1 MELSSE
7 SQAEETA
14 SFTLV
19 NAQGMERTIEI
30 GSSNTAITIRENNG
44 IAIQAPGQSS
54 ILLDG
59 QETMLQDGQAAS
71 SFVAAEQENPLKAS
85 LLEKEVACD
94 SQNRLN
100 GSLQAEV
107 ISSAADNKGVTVTA
121 KFLEKGRTAATYTQN
136 DTLTP
141 GLNHISLSFEQLKS
155 AFQQTEGSLALSLK
169 FTVTDEAGNTAVFTS
184 DDISVTLTKQPGSGS
199 RSPDKDTSDSNKPD
213 GSKPDSSS
221 SGSKKPA
228 TEKPDSNQD
237 SSFGSSPAL
246 QKIKV
251 TSIKTDVK
259 KLTLGAGETYALK
272 AAALPA
278 NASDKKLRYTASNK
292 KITVSAAGKITAKKT
307 GSSRITIQSS
317 NGKTAAVQITVK
329 KKPGKIKL
337 NAKTKTIRAGWKFQI
352 KAKFPKGTASHKLTY
367 SSNRKSVATVSSTGK
382 ITARK
387 KGTAIITVKTYNGKK
402 AKMKIIV
409 KKK

>member
-30 GSSNTAITIRENNG
+30 GSSNT
-44 IAIQAPGQSS
+44 S
-54 ILLDG
+54 
-59 QETMLQDGQAAS
+59 
-71 SFVAAEQENPLKAS
+71 
-85 LLEKEVACD
+85 
-94 SQNRLN
+94 
-100 GSLQAEV
+100 
-107 ISSAADNKGVTVTA
+107 
-121 KFLEKGRTAATYTQN
+121 
-136 DTLTP
+136 
-141 GLNHISLSFEQLKS
+141 
-155 AFQQTEGSLALSLK
+155 
-169 FTVTDEAGNTAVFTS
+169 
-184 DDISVTLTKQPGSGS
+184 
-199 RSPDKDTSDSNKPD
+199 
-213 GSKPDSSS
+213 
-221 SGSKKPA
+221 
-228 TEKPDSNQD
+228 
-237 SSFGSSPAL
+237 
-246 QKIKV
+246 
-251 TSIKTDVK
+251 
-259 KLTLGAGETYALK
+259 
-272 AAALPA
+272 
-278 NASDKKLRYTASNK
+278 
-292 KITVSAAGKITAKKT
+292 SAAGKITAKKT

>member
-30 GSSNTAITIRENNG
+30 GSSNT
-44 IAIQAPGQSS
+44 S
-54 ILLDG
+54 
-59 QETMLQDGQAAS
+59 
-71 SFVAAEQENPLKAS
+71 
-85 LLEKEVACD
+85 
-94 SQNRLN
+94 
-100 GSLQAEV
+100 
-107 ISSAADNKGVTVTA
+107 
-121 KFLEKGRTAATYTQN
+121 
-136 DTLTP
+136 
-141 GLNHISLSFEQLKS
+141 
-155 AFQQTEGSLALSLK
+155 
-169 FTVTDEAGNTAVFTS
+169 
-184 DDISVTLTKQPGSGS
+184 
-199 RSPDKDTSDSNKPD
+199 
-213 GSKPDSSS
+213 
-221 SGSKKPA
+221 
-228 TEKPDSNQD
+228 
-237 SSFGSSPAL
+237 
-246 QKIKV
+246 
-251 TSIKTDVK
+251 
-259 KLTLGAGETYALK
+259 
-272 AAALPA
+272 
-278 NASDKKLRYTASNK
+278 
-292 KITVSAAGKITAKKT
+292 SAAGKITAKKT

-337 NAKTKTIRAGWKFQI
+337 NAKTKTI
-352 KAKFPKGTASHKLTY
+352 PKGTASHKLTY